1 MKTRFNILSVL
12 FLFLVGGLAFS
23 FSSVDSA
30 NSKTVNES
38 KPANGRIETY
48 KLLGINFSY
57 YKIPQNLSREELITT
72 AQKLH
77 ENEPDANLILVDDDS
92 KLNEFIR
99 FAKVVNP
106 GYDDPE
112 KPKEWADNHIIAAVR
127 KSYWSGKT
135 NLYAG
140 YGNEKINELK

>member
-1 MKTRFNILSVL
+1 MKIRFNILSVL

-23 FSSVDSA
+23 FSPINSV
-30 NSKTVNES
+30 NSKILNES
-38 KPANGRIETY
+38 KSANGPIDTY

-57 YKIPQNLSREELITT
+57 YKIPQNLSREELISA

-92 KLNEFIR
+92 KLNEFIK
-99 FAKVVNP
+99 FAKVINP
-106 GYDDPE
+106 GYNDPE
-112 KPKEWADNHIIAAVR
+112 MPKEWADKHLVATVR

-135 NLYAG
+135 ILYTG
-140 YGNEKINELK
+140 YGNEKISELK

>member
-1 MKTRFNILSVL
+1 MKNRFNILSVL

-30 NSKTVNES
+30 NSKNVNES

-72 AQKLH
+72 AQRLH
-77 ENEPDANLILVDDDS
+77 EGEPDANLILIDDDS
-92 KLNEFIR
+92 KVHDFIK
-99 FAKVVNP
+99 FAKVINP
-106 GYDDPE
+106 GYNDPE
-112 KPKEWADNHIIAAVR
+112 MPKEWAEKHIIATAR
-127 KSYWSGKT
+127 KSFWSGKT
-135 NLYAG
+135 NLYTG
-140 YGNEKINELK
+140 YGNQKISELK